1 MSEKRKKDEPTMEN
15 KQDIDDEVEE
25 LRHENALLKDAIT
38 ERAQTI
44 TLIVNVMEKMQK
56 VYDE

>member
-1 MSEKRKKDEPTMEN
+1 MSEKQKNDEPTMEN

-25 LRHENALLKDAIT
+25 LRHENALLKDAVT
-38 ERAQTI
+38 DLCQTI

-56 VYDE
+56 VYDD